1 MPVKLLFV
9 SRCASYADLR
19 GWVTI
24 AGTNEQPLNLT
35 QLVADYIFYWKF
47 KHNVRVALTTLSRR
61 LIITMVIWE

>member
-1 MPVKLLFV
+1 MSPSPS
-9 SRCASYADLR
+9 SREAAQM
-19 GWVTI
+19 
-24 AGTNEQPLNLT
+24 ANEQPLNLV